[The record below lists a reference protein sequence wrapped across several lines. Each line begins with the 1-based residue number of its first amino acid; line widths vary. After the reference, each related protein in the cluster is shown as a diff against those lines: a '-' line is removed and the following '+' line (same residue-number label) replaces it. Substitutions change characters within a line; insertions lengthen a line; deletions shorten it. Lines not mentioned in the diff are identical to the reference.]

1 MYYLVAYDIAD
12 PRRLQRVARFME
24 RRALR
29 FQKSVFLYQGD
40 LRGVEQMLNEVVR
53 LLDVQADIVQVWQLA
68 KGQPLKGWYRGRPMP
83 LDPAG
88 CILSSN
94 RVVLVEKPGHRVE

>member
-1 MYYLVAYDIAD
+1 MYFLVAYDIAD

-40 LRGVEQMLNEVVR
+40 LHGVERLLNEVVH
-53 LLDVQADIVQVWQLA
+53 LLDVQEDIVQVWKLA

-88 CILSSN
+88 CVLSPYHL
-94 RVVLVEKPGHRVE
+94 VLVEKPERREE